1 MQHKLSASAVL
12 ILCAL
17 ASGYAAAQSPEQFY
31 AGKAIDFIIGYPP
44 GGSNDIWARLLARHI
59 GKHIPGKPLVVPKN
73 TPGAGSFLAVNTVYS
88 ASPKDGT
95 VLAIGAPTTAL
106 DEKLG

>member
-1 MQHKLSASAVL
+1 MRSKLCTSAGL
-12 ILCAL
+12 IACAL
-17 ASGYAAAQSPEQFY
+17 ASGQAAAQTPEQFY
-31 AGKAIDFIIGYPP
+31 AGKTIDFIIGYPP

-73 TPGAGSFLAVNTVYS
+73 TPGAGSFLAVSTVYS

-95 VLAIGAPTTAL
+95 VLAIGSPTTAM
-106 DEKLG
+106 DE